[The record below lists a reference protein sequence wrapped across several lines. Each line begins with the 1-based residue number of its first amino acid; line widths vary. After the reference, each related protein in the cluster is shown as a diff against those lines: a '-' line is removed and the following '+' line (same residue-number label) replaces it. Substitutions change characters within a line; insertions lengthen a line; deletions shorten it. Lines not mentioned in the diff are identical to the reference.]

1 MASMAHRKMTFTI
14 PEELA
19 AQLVRRVPA
28 RDRSR
33 YVTEAISARL
43 REREERLIR
52 ACDVANTSTDVLAI
66 EQEWDTLSDN
76 ADRVEEPWSSAPT
89 R

>member
-1 MASMAHRKMTFTI
+1 MATRKMTFTI

-19 AQLVRRVPA
+19 GQFLKRVPP

-33 YVTEAISARL
+33 YVAGAIAAKL
-43 REREERLIR
+43 HEHNEQLIR
-52 ACDVANTSTDVLAI
+52 ACEIANGDPDVQAMERDFGALP
-66 EQEWDTLSDN
+66 DDL
-76 ADRVEEPWSSAPT
+76 EEPWTNAPA

>member
-1 MASMAHRKMTFTI
+1 MAARKMTFTI

-19 AQLVRRVPA
+19 AKFTRRVPA

-33 YVTEAISARL
+33 YLAEALAAKL
-43 REREERLIR
+43 NERERRLIR
-52 ACDVANTSTDVLAI
+52 ACEIANQDPDVAQIEAEFDAI
-66 EQEWDTLSDN
+66 NDPIS
-76 ADRVEEPWSSAPT
+76 EPWDDAAS